1 MGLQVW
7 LPLNGNLANQGL
19 TDVTAIN
26 NGATIDNNGKI
37 GKCYSFDGSD
47 DFINLGS
54 IGSFFDGS
62 AFSICFWIYS
72 LENKTRAA
80 VFSSYGLSSTSNFFG
95 LELNS
100 SNGSYCNNNLR
111 FDWLGSDTYSP
122 ADFIT
127 YNAWTHVCVTYDG
140 INKINMYKNGELIQT
155 STRVLNS
162 ITVGN
167 NYYLGRDSRTGTTA
181 FSGKLNDFRIY
192 DHCLSPREVKEI
204 SKGLVLHYPLSMPGQ
219 ENLLQGSRM
228 DKNTTKNWEWYGVNN
243 TINRKFDND
252 AYYFETNDTGTVNNS
267 YCMRVDRNAIGV
279 QVGDTLT
286 VSMDIRGT
294 IAGESYLQI
303 MSTTPSSTNF
313 WAYSTRGTNP
323 CSFGNTIKE
332 DVFQR
337 YSLTFTLPESHSTNT
352 YFYIFP
358 SIGFNSHIW
367 YRNVKLERGSIATP
381 WIPKII
387 GQDNLFDFEPVA
399 SKWTAES
406 CTVADY
412 FDNKWGNALQITTT
426 QVNQRIYRNVTNVW
440 EANQKY
446 TVSFIAKAT
455 TPIQCDMS
463 RSIADFSPT
472 FNLNTEWRRY
482 TGIINCTGTTSGGT
496 LSFRLLT
503 AGTVYI
509 TNITLEKGDTTSA
522 YDGFDNTEYDVSGYG
537 YNGTKVGTITYD
549 SDTPRYNVS
558 SVFNGTEQIKTTT
571 PSAEI
576 LTLSC
581 WAKTSKNKSTSQFI
595 VADST
600 SGLCITFYS
609 GCIISYFGSGN
620 QGTGSKC
627 TLGDAYREND
637 WNHFVVVKT
646 GVGTRKIYCNGVEQT
661 ATSNDYW
668 GSAAGFFVSG
678 RNSSVTLPFYGKI
691 SDVRAYATALSADDV
706 LELYHT
712 PISLSNNGTLL
723 TQGELVE
730 S

>member
-7 LPLNGNLANQGL
+7 LPLTKDLKNQGL
-19 TDVTAIN
+19 SNVTVTN
-26 NGATIDNNGKI
+26 NGATFNSAGKLGGCYYFNRASSNYLKIDNPIATATNGV
-37 GKCYSFDGSD
+37 SM
-47 DFINLGS
+47 
-54 IGSFFDGS
+54 
-62 AFSICFWIYS
+62 AFWVK
-72 LENKTRAA
+72 LP
-80 VFSSYGLSSTSNFFG
+80 
-95 LELNS
+95 
-100 SNGSYCNNNLR
+100 SNGSVNDQLVHIGNGSGWTNNR
-111 FDWLGSDTYSP
+111 FTCFVRGGNSTLIFSCGDGTNSTQYGCTSSSLTL
-122 ADFIT
+122 
-127 YNAWTHVCVTYDG
+127 NQWTHVVCIYNSNKMMVYLNGILDKEYNTAIVPSFANVAYIGIGAGPNVT
-140 INKINMYKNGELIQT
+140 EPA
-155 STRVLNS
+155 
-162 ITVGN
+162 
-167 NYYLGRDSRTGTTA
+167 TTY
-181 FSGKLNDFRIY
+181 LNDVRIY
-192 DHCLSPREVKEI
+192 DHALSPREVKEI
-204 SKGLVLHYPLSMPGQ
+204 SKGLVLHYPLAMPGQ

-381 WIPKII
+381 WIPNSA
-387 GQDNLFDFEPVA
+387 D
-399 SKWTAES
+399 AEYS
-406 CTVADY
+406 TL
-412 FDNKWGNALQITTT
+412 G
-426 QVNQRIYRNVTNVW
+426 
-440 EANQKY
+440 
-446 TVSFIAKAT
+446 
-455 TPIQCDMS
+455 
-463 RSIADFSPT
+463 
-472 FNLNTEWRRY
+472 FND
-482 TGIINCTGTTSGGT
+482 GI
-496 LSFRLLT
+496 
-503 AGTVYI
+503 
-509 TNITLEKGDTTSA
+509 
-522 YDGFDNTEYDVSGYG
+522 EYDVSGYG
-537 YNGTKVGTITYD
+537 NNGTKVGTITYD

-691 SDVRAYATALSADDV
+691 SDVRAYATALATDDI

-723 TQGELVE
+723 TQGEYVE

>member
-7 LPLNGNLANQGL
+7 LPLTKDLKNQGL
-19 TDVTAIN
+19 SNVTVTN
-26 NGATIDNNGKI
+26 NGATFNSAGKLGGCYYFNRASSNYLKIDNPIATATNGV
-37 GKCYSFDGSD
+37 SM
-47 DFINLGS
+47 
-54 IGSFFDGS
+54 
-62 AFSICFWIYS
+62 AFWVK
-72 LENKTRAA
+72 LP
-80 VFSSYGLSSTSNFFG
+80 
-95 LELNS
+95 
-100 SNGSYCNNNLR
+100 SNGSVNDQLVHIGNGSGWTNNR
-111 FDWLGSDTYSP
+111 FTCFVRGGNSTLIFSCGDGTNSTQYGCTSSSLTL
-122 ADFIT
+122 
-127 YNAWTHVCVTYDG
+127 NQWTHVVCIYNSNKMMVYLNGILDKEYNTAIVPSFANVAYIGIGAGPNVT
-140 INKINMYKNGELIQT
+140 EPA
-155 STRVLNS
+155 
-162 ITVGN
+162 
-167 NYYLGRDSRTGTTA
+167 TTY
-181 FSGKLNDFRIY
+181 LNDVRIY
-192 DHCLSPREVKEI
+192 DHALSPREVKEI
-204 SKGLVLHYPLSMPGQ
+204 SKGLVLHYPLAMPGQ

-381 WIPKII
+381 WIPNSA
-387 GQDNLFDFEPVA
+387 D
-399 SKWTAES
+399 AEYS
-406 CTVADY
+406 TL
-412 FDNKWGNALQITTT
+412 G
-426 QVNQRIYRNVTNVW
+426 
-440 EANQKY
+440 
-446 TVSFIAKAT
+446 
-455 TPIQCDMS
+455 
-463 RSIADFSPT
+463 
-472 FNLNTEWRRY
+472 FND
-482 TGIINCTGTTSGGT
+482 GI
-496 LSFRLLT
+496 
-503 AGTVYI
+503 
-509 TNITLEKGDTTSA
+509 
-522 YDGFDNTEYDVSGYG
+522 EYDVSGYG
-537 YNGTKVGTITYD
+537 NNGTKVGTITYD

-668 GSAAGFFVSG
+668 TPNVGFWVG
-678 RNSSVTLPFYGKI
+678 ARNSSQGNPFYGYI
-691 SDVRAYATALSADDV
+691 SDVRAYATALSADDI
-706 LELYHT
+706 LELYNT
-712 PISLSNNGTLL
+712 PVHLTSNGALL
-723 TQGELVE
+723 TSGELTEV
-730 S
+730 